1 MNSIPEDA
9 RIYKDVVVEES
20 VLGKRNIIA
29 DYACV
34 QYSVLGN
41 RVTIGRRNTITH
53 SQIGTGTYTN
63 EFTFV
68 NHTSIGKYCS
78 ISWDVSIGASNH
90 DIDRIT
96 TAPLIR
102 LYDDADKKYK
112 SDYEKDVVIGNDVWI
127 AAGSHVLRG
136 VHIGDGAVIAAN
148 SVVTKDIPPYEIWGG
163 GTCYKAKK
171 QI

>member
-9 RIYKDVVVEES
+9 RIYKDVVIEES

-68 NHTSIGKYCS
+68 NHTSIGMRPC
-78 ISWDVSIGASNH
+78 GMRH
-90 DIDRIT
+90 
-96 TAPLIR
+96 
-102 LYDDADKKYK
+102 
-112 SDYEKDVVIGNDVWI
+112 
-127 AAGSHVLRG
+127 
-136 VHIGDGAVIAAN
+136 
-148 SVVTKDIPPYEIWGG
+148 
-163 GTCYKAKK
+163 C
-171 QI
+171 